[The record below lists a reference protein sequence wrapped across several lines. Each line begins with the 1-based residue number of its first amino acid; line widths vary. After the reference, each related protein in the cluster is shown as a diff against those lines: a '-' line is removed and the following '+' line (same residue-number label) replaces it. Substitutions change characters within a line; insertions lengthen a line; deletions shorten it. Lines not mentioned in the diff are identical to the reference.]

1 MTIRTEIIDEQ
12 FDTSYLPVLVI
23 KIMFLLVILH
33 KLSIN
38 FLLEYNKHTY

>member
-23 KIMFLLVILH
+23 KITFLLVILH
-33 KLSIN
+33 KLLIN
-38 FLLEYNKHTY
+38 FLSKYNRHIY